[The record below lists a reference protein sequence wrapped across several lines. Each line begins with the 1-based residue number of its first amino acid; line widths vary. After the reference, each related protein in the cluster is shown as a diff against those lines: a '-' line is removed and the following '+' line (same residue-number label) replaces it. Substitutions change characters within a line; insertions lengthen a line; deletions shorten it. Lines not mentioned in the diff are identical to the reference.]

1 MSSPKFRQEMNR
13 KLAFLLLVD
22 TGAIK
27 NVSNNSL
34 SNCFCFCFELYDAN
48 FFKT

>member
-1 MSSPKFRQEMNR
+1 MSSPNFRQEMKR

-34 SNCFCFCFELYDAN
+34 SNCFCFELYDAN
-48 FFKT
+48 IFKT